1 MITFNKTCFLDTN
14 ILVYAADTTS
24 PFHAACKELRE
35 QGMTGNIPL
44 CISPQVLFEFF
55 AVITSPKRVTQ
66 PVKSQEALDEMT
78 KYLRANHIMKIYPK
92 STVIEKT
99 IELCQKYNTKSQE
112 IFDVQIVATMLSNGI
127 TAIYTYDTGHFSR
140 FEEIEVL
147 TP

>member
-1 MITFNKTCFLDTN
+1 MTISDKTYFLDTN

-24 PFHAACKELRE
+24 PFHAACKKLRE
-35 QGMTGNIPL
+35 QGMTGNISL

-55 AVITSPKRVTQ
+55 AVITSPKRVNQ
-66 PVKSQEALDEMT
+66 PIKPQKAFEEMT
-78 KYLRANHIMKIYPK
+78 KYLRTNHVIKIYPK
-92 STVIEKT
+92 SNIIEKT

-127 TAIYTYDTGHFSR
+127 TTIYTYDTGHFSR
-140 FEEIEVL
+140 FEEIEVF